1 MMGKEKNKLTNIV
14 SGGKLILIGAIA
26 GVVLIFS
33 LLNPNYFS
41 TTNLINILLAA
52 SLTGLVAIGE
62 AYLIIGAS
70 VDLTP
75 GSLVA
80 FCGVLGATLVSHGIP
95 FLPTLFITLVF
106 GALAGLFNAFMINEI
121 RLEAFIATLVSQ
133 SIFRGF
139 AYIICDGK
147 PVAIT
152 NTAYISLGRS
162 RVFGIPV
169 SVWLMII
176 LMVIFGFVLSKTR
189 FGRSV
194 YAIGGN
200 KAAARLAGLNPK
212 RINYVMFLMI
222 GLLCALGGI
231 VFSSRMHSGQPA
243 ANVNLEFDAITA
255 VVLGGVAFSG
265 GVGDMVGV
273 ALGMLLQAF
282 NTGLTMVNVPAF
294 WQYVAR
300 GGLLLI
306 ALTSDFIRKRNR
318 EEALLEASK
327 KALRT
332 N

>member
-1 MMGKEKNKLTNIV
+1 MGTGNNKLSGII
-14 SGGKLILIGAIA
+14 SGGKLILFGAIL
-26 GVVLIFS
+26 GVVILFS
-33 LLNPNYFS
+33 VLNQNYFS
-41 TTNLINILLAA
+41 IANLINILLAA

-70 VDLTP
+70 CDLTP

-80 FCGVLGATLVSHGIP
+80 FSGVLGATLAAKGVP
-95 FLPTLFITLVF
+95 FGAVILITLFV
-106 GALAGLFNAFMINEI
+106 GAAVGMFNAFMINEI
-121 RLEAFIATLVSQ
+121 KLEAFIATLVSQ
-133 SIFRGF
+133 AIFRGL
-139 AYIICDGK
+139 AYIICSGK
-147 PVAIT
+147 PVPIK
-152 NTAYISLGRS
+152 NQSYIALGQARII
-162 RVFGIPV
+162 GIPV

-176 LMVIFGFVLSKTR
+176 LMGVFGFILAKTK
-189 FGRSV
+189 FGRSI
-194 YAIGGN
+194 YAVGGN

-212 RINYVMFLMI
+212 RINYVMFLML

-265 GVGDMVGV
+265 GVGDMAGV
-273 ALGMLLQAF
+273 ALGILLLQAF

-306 ALTSDFIRKRNR
+306 ALTSDFMRKRNR
-318 EEALLEASK
+318 ERALLEAGK
-327 KALRT
+327 KALY
-332 N
+332 

>member
-1 MMGKEKNKLTNIV
+1 MKNEKNKLSGMI
-14 SGGKLILIGAIA
+14 SGGKLILIGAIC
-26 GVVLIFS
+26 GVVILFS

-41 TTNLINILLAA
+41 VTNLVNILLGA

-62 AYLIIGAS
+62 AYLIIGALC
-70 VDLTP
+70 DLTP

-80 FCGVLGATLVSHGIP
+80 FCGVLGATLVSKGIP
-95 FLPTLFITLVF
+95 FVPTLLITLAV
-106 GALAGLFNAFMINEI
+106 GAAVGLFNAFMINEI

-133 SIFRGF
+133 AIFRGF
-139 AYIICDGK
+139 AYIICNGK
-147 PVAIT
+147 PVPISN
-152 NTAYISLGRS
+152 NTYIAVGQARLA
-162 RVFGIPV
+162 GIPV

-176 LMVIFGFVLSKTR
+176 LMLIFGFILSKTR

-212 RINYVMFLMI
+212 RINYLMFLML

-243 ANVNLEFDAITA
+243 ANINLEFDAITA

-265 GVGDMVGV
+265 GVGDMAGV
-273 ALGMLLQAF
+273 ALGILLLQAF

-306 ALTSDFIRKRNR
+306 ALTGDFMRKRNR
-318 EEALLEASK
+318 ERALLEASK

-332 N
+332 

>member
-1 MMGKEKNKLTNIV
+1 MGTGNKKLSDIL
-14 SGGKLILIGAIA
+14 SGGKLILLGAII
-26 GVVLIFS
+26 GVVILFS

-41 TTNLINILLAA
+41 TANLINILLAA

-62 AYLIIGAS
+62 AYLIIGS
-70 VDLTP
+70 LCDLTP

-80 FCGVLGATLVSHGIP
+80 FSGVLGATLAAKGIP
-95 FLPTLFITLVF
+95 FGAVILITLTV
-106 GALAGLFNAFMINEI
+106 GAAVGLFNAFMINEI
-121 RLEAFIATLVSQ
+121 KLEAFIATLVSQ
-133 SIFRGF
+133 AIFRGL
-139 AYIICDGK
+139 AYIICSGK
-147 PVAIT
+147 PVSIK
-152 NTAYISLGRS
+152 NQSYIALGQARII
-162 RVFGIPV
+162 GIPV

-176 LMVIFGFVLSKTR
+176 LMVIFGFILAKTK
-189 FGRSV
+189 FGRSI
-194 YAIGGN
+194 YAVGGN

-212 RINYVMFLMI
+212 RINYVMFLML

-243 ANVNLEFDAITA
+243 ANINLEFDAITA

-265 GVGDMVGV
+265 GVGDMAGV
-273 ALGMLLQAF
+273 ALGILLLQAF

-318 EEALLEASK
+318 ERALLEAGK
-327 KALRT
+327 KALR
-332 N
+332 